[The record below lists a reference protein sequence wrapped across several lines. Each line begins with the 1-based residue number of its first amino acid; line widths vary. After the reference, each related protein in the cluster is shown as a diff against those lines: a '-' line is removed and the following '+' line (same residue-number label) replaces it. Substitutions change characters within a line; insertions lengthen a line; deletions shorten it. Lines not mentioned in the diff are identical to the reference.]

1 MNILIIIIDVKFS
14 LKTTSLATSSFDMG
28 VKVWVAKSENV
39 SSVIKEIGWHLNELN
54 FGWIQGDLNQ
64 APAGMKLTKVP
75 TTLKTNG

>member
-1 MNILIIIIDVKFS
+1 MNILIIITDVKFS

-28 VKVWVAKSENV
+28 VKVWVAESENV

-64 APAGMKLTKVP
+64 APAGMKLTKFP